1 MSKPATL
8 LPSSSSRLEK
18 AVDRALAR
26 QLDALPLPV
35 RAAWNPD
42 LVDAES
48 LPWLA
53 WALGKRTW
61 SADWPEPVRRAL
73 VKTAIP
79 TARRMGS
86 VRSVRDIVAAFG
98 GALEVREWWELEPK
112 GEPYT
117 FAVVLTLNG
126 ATGEAVTAR
135 FVEEV
140 VEEIRW
146 AKPAR
151 AHFTFTQGLSF
162 AGAVDVVGAVRP
174 TVIRRME
181 FEQAA

>member
-1 MSKPATL
+1 MSETQTL

-18 AVDRALAR
+18 ALDRALAR
-26 QLDALPLPV
+26 RLEALPLPI
-35 RAAWNPD
+35 RAAWNAD
-42 LVDAES
+42 QIDAES
-48 LPWLA
+48 LPWMA

-61 SADWPEPVRRAL
+61 NAEWPESVRRAL
-73 VKTAIP
+73 VRTAIP

-86 VRSVRDIVAAFG
+86 VQSVRDVVAAFG
-98 GALEVREWWELEPK
+98 GALAIREWWELEPK

-117 FAVVLTLNG
+117 FSVVLTLNG

-162 AGAVDVVGAVRP
+162 AGSVQAVGAVRP

>member
-1 MSKPATL
+1 MSEPLTL
-8 LPSSSSRLEK
+8 LPSSATRLEK
-18 AVDRALAR
+18 ALDRALAR
-26 QLDALPLPV
+26 RLDELPLPV
-35 RAAWNPD
+35 RDAWN
-42 LVDAES
+42 AEVIALDS

-53 WALGKRTW
+53 WGVGKRTW
-61 SADWPEPVRRAL
+61 NAEWPESIRRAL
-73 VKTAIP
+73 VRTAIP

-86 VRSVRDIVAAFG
+86 VQSVRDVVAAFG
-98 GALEVREWWELEPK
+98 GALAIREWWEMEPK
-112 GEPYT
+112 GEPFT
-117 FAVVLTLNG
+117 FSIVLTLNG

-162 AGAVDVVGAVRP
+162 AGSIQVVGAVRP

>member
-1 MSKPATL
+1 MSDPITL
-8 LPSSSSRLEK
+8 APSSASRLEK
-18 AVDRALAR
+18 ALDRALAR
-26 QLDALPLPV
+26 QLEALPLPV
-35 RAAWNPD
+35 RAAWNAD
-42 LVDAES
+42 QVALDD

-53 WALGKRTW
+53 WGVGKRTW
-61 SADWPEPVRRAL
+61 NADWPEPIRRAL
-73 VKTAIP
+73 VRTAIP

-86 VRSVRDIVAAFG
+86 VQSVRDVVAAFG
-98 GALEVREWWELEPK
+98 GALAIREWWELEPK

-117 FAVVLTLNG
+117 FSVVLTLNG

-140 VEEIRW
+140 VEEIKW

-162 AGAVDVVGAVRP
+162 AGSIQVVGAVRP

>member
-1 MSKPATL
+1 MSDPVTL
-8 LPSSSSRLEK
+8 LPSSASRLEK
-18 AVDRALAR
+18 ALDRALAR
-26 QLDALPLPV
+26 RLGDLPLPV
-35 RAAWNPD
+35 RDAWNAD
-42 LVDAES
+42 VVALEH

-53 WALGKRTW
+53 WGVGKRTW
-61 SADWPEPVRRAL
+61 NSEWPEAIRRAL
-73 VKTAIP
+73 VRTAIP

-86 VRSVRDIVAAFG
+86 VRSVRDVVAAFG
-98 GALEVREWWELEPK
+98 GALAIREWWELEPK
-112 GEPYT
+112 GEPFT
-117 FAVVLTLNG
+117 FSIVLTLNG

-140 VEEIRW
+140 VAEIGW

-162 AGAVDVVGAVRP
+162 GGSFNVAGGVRP
-174 TVIRRME
+174 TVIRRLE